1 MNLRLHFIILDKIKI
16 QTKKN
21 SMKMWNLRKDDFY
34 KNVTITRIFFPFF
47 PFSFNM
53 WKKRRGF
60 YLDLKKEYTFY
71 IEDFNKKEP

>member
-47 PFSFNM
+47 PLALTCG
-53 WKKRRGF
+53 KRGEAF
-60 YLDLKKEYTFY
+60 
-71 IEDFNKKEP
+71 I